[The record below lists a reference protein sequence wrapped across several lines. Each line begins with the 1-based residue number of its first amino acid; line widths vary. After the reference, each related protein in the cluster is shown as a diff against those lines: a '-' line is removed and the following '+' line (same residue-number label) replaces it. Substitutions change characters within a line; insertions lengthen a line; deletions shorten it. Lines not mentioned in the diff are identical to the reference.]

1 MGNMQK
7 CGVVGVG
14 FVGACCAYT
23 LAVSGLFSE
32 IVLVDV
38 NRQKAESEAAD
49 INHGVSFAKP
59 CHVGAG
65 DYSDLSGCGLVI
77 LAAGANQRPGETR
90 VALLGRNRTILSA
103 VVGQVVQAARDAVL
117 LVVSNPVDVLTCM
130 AQRLSGLPAGQVI
143 GSGTVLDTAR
153 LKYLLGQR
161 LGVDGRNV
169 HAFIIGEHGDSE
181 LAVWSS
187 ANISG
192 VDLDDYCRITGIDDP
207 AAVLRGIY
215 ESVRGAAY
223 PIIEG
228 KGATYYGIA
237 MAVRRIAEAIGGH
250 CTRRALGAARVVADH
265 RPLRGGRRVSG
276 RAVHRRA
283 RGRAGCA
290 RHPARAGGARAAAA
304 VGAQDARADR
314 RGRSLSPCKRS
325 PRRTLCCRRDL
336 LLRFTPA
343 GRRTPGR

>member
-130 AQRLSGLPAGQVI
+130 AQRLSGLPAGRVI

-237 MAVRRIAEAIGGH
+237 MAVRRIAEAIVRDERSVLPVSSLITGH
-250 CTRRALGAARVVADH
+250 YGVDGVCLGVPSIVG
-265 RPLRGGRRVSG
+265 RGGVQ
-276 RAVHRRA
+276 AVLDIPLAPEELAQLQRSA
-283 RGRAGCA
+283 RKMHALIDE
-290 RHPARAGGARAAAA
+290 
-304 VGAQDARADR
+304 VDR
-314 RGRSLSPCKRS
+314 
-325 PRRTLCCRRDL
+325 
-336 LLRFTPA
+336 
-343 GRRTPGR
+343 

>member
-103 VVGQVVQAARDAVL
+103 VVRQVVQAARDAVL

-130 AQRLSGLPAGQVI
+130 AQRLSGLPAGRVI

-192 VDLDDYCRITGIDDP
+192 IDLDDYCRITGIDDP

-237 MAVRRIAEAIGGH
+237 MAVRRIAEAIVRDERSVLPVSSLITGHYGVDGVCLGVPSIVGRGGVQAVLDIPLAPEELAQLQ
-250 CTRRALGAARVVADH
+250 RSARKMRALIDEV
-265 RPLRGGRRVSG
+265 
-276 RAVHRRA
+276 
-283 RGRAGCA
+283 
-290 RHPARAGGARAAAA
+290 
-304 VGAQDARADR
+304 DR
-314 RGRSLSPCKRS
+314 
-325 PRRTLCCRRDL
+325 
-336 LLRFTPA
+336 
-343 GRRTPGR
+343 

>member
-23 LAVSGLFSE
+23 LAFSE

-130 AQRLSGLPAGQVI
+130 AQRLSGLPAGRVI

-237 MAVRRIAEAIGGH
+237 MAVRRIAEAIVRDERSVLPVSSLITSHYGVDGVCLGVPSIVGRGGVQAVLDIPLAPEELAQLQ
-250 CTRRALGAARVVADH
+250 RSARKMRALIDEV
-265 RPLRGGRRVSG
+265 
-276 RAVHRRA
+276 
-283 RGRAGCA
+283 
-290 RHPARAGGARAAAA
+290 
-304 VGAQDARADR
+304 DR
-314 RGRSLSPCKRS
+314 
-325 PRRTLCCRRDL
+325 
-336 LLRFTPA
+336 
-343 GRRTPGR
+343 

>member
-130 AQRLSGLPAGQVI
+130 AQRLSGLPAGRVI

-169 HAFIIGEHGDSE
+169 YAFIIGEHGDSE

-237 MAVRRIAEAIGGH
+237 MAVRRIAEAIVRDERSVLPVSSLITGHYGVDGVCLGVPSIVGRGGVQAVLDIPLAPEELAQLQ
-250 CTRRALGAARVVADH
+250 RSARKMRALIDEV
-265 RPLRGGRRVSG
+265 
-276 RAVHRRA
+276 
-283 RGRAGCA
+283 
-290 RHPARAGGARAAAA
+290 
-304 VGAQDARADR
+304 DR
-314 RGRSLSPCKRS
+314 
-325 PRRTLCCRRDL
+325 
-336 LLRFTPA
+336 
-343 GRRTPGR
+343 

>member
-103 VVGQVVQAARDAVL
+103 VVGQVVQAACDAVL

-130 AQRLSGLPAGQVI
+130 AQRLSGLPAGRVI

-237 MAVRRIAEAIGGH
+237 MAVRRIAEAIVRDERSVLPVSSLITGHYGVDGVCLGVPSIVGRGGVQAVLDIPLAPEELAQLQ
-250 CTRRALGAARVVADH
+250 RSARKMRALIDEV
-265 RPLRGGRRVSG
+265 
-276 RAVHRRA
+276 
-283 RGRAGCA
+283 
-290 RHPARAGGARAAAA
+290 
-304 VGAQDARADR
+304 DR
-314 RGRSLSPCKRS
+314 
-325 PRRTLCCRRDL
+325 
-336 LLRFTPA
+336 
-343 GRRTPGR
+343 